1 MLELR
6 QAMSPDTEIEFNEQ
20 FSKALHLLQH
30 GSANIFVTGKAGTG
44 KSTLLRYFRAHTA
57 KKMVVLAPTGVAALN
72 VGGET
77 IHSFFRFKP
86 GLTPDKVRRAR
97 KKDADLYKALEVI
110 VIDEASMVR
119 ADLLDCVDGFM
130 RLNGPDPSR
139 PFGGVQLAL
148 FGDLYQLPPVVT
160 GAEREIFSSYYEG
173 PYFFNAKVFTKAG
186 LEYLE
191 LEKIYRQKDQ
201 GFIDILNA
209 IRNNSIKAPQLAAL
223 NRRVGA
229 DVSND
234 GRGITVRLQTT
245 NADAAEVN
253 NERLRGLDGRGHV
266 YKAQITGTFT
276 RDSYPA
282 DDELHLKAGA
292 QVMLLNNDKDGRWV
306 NGTMAAVQD
315 IMKGLPGEDDVI
327 HVRLA
332 DGSVEPV
339 EPHAW
344 ELFHFT
350 LDKEAGKIKT
360 ETAGTFT
367 QYPLK
372 LAWGITIH
380 KSQGKTFDRAVIDLG
395 RRAFA
400 AGQTYVALSRCVS
413 LEGLSLAREVRPSD
427 VMTDWRIVRYVT
439 GRQYGVSEA
448 LMPLAEKIKLIE
460 QAIAAGACLEILY
473 LKAADEKSRR
483 VVRPRTVGDCR
494 YKDFTFKGLVADC
507 LKRGECRTFRVDRIL
522 ELKIVDGQENRGAL

>member
-1 MLELR
+1 MEE
-6 QAMSPDTEIEFNEQ
+6 TEIEFNEQ

-30 GSANIFVTGKAGTG
+30 GTHNVFVTGKAGTG
-44 KSTLLRYFRAHTA
+44 KSTLLRYFRAHTSR
-57 KKMVVLAPTGVAALN
+57 KIVVLAPTGVAALN

-86 GLTPDKVRRAR
+86 GTTPDKVKRAR
-97 KKDADLYKALEVI
+97 KKDAEVYQALDAI

-119 ADLLDCVDGFM
+119 ADLMDCVDAFL
-130 RLNGPDPSR
+130 RLNGREPGR
-139 PFGGVQLAL
+139 PFGGAQLIL

-160 GAEREIFSSYYEG
+160 GAERGLFSSYYPG
-173 PYFFNAKVFTKAG
+173 PYFFNAKVFANTG

-201 GFIDILNA
+201 GFIEILNA
-209 IRNNSIKAPQLAAL
+209 IRNNRVSPAQLERL

-229 DVSND
+229 DVETG
-234 GRGITVRLQTT
+234 GRGLIVRLLTT
-245 NADAAEVN
+245 NADAAEIN
-253 NERLRGLDGRGHV
+253 NERLRAIDGRSHV
-266 YKAQITGTFT
+266 YKAEITGAFT

-292 QVMLLNNDKDGRWV
+292 QVMLLNNDPDGRWV

-315 IMKGLPGEDDVI
+315 IMRGPAGEPDVI

-350 LDKEAGKIKT
+350 FDPEAKKIKS
-360 ETAGTFT
+360 ETAGTFR

-372 LAWGITIH
+372 LAWGVTIH
-380 KSQGKTFDRAVIDLG
+380 KSQGKTFQRVIIDLG

-400 AGQTYVALSRCVS
+400 SGQTYVALSRCTA
-413 LEGLSLAREVRPSD
+413 LEGLSLARAVRPSD

-439 GRQYGVSEA
+439 GHQYGASEQA
-448 LMPLAEKIKLIE
+448 MPLPEKIKLIE
-460 QAIAAGACLEILY
+460 RAIKDGLCLEITY

-483 VVRPRTVGDCR
+483 KIKPLAVGDR
-494 YKDFTFKGLVADC
+494 SYMNKKFTGLDAEC
-507 LKRGECRTFRVDRIL
+507 LMRGGRRMFRVDRIL
-522 ELKIVDGQENRGAL
+522 ELKTVAAQ

>member
-1 MLELR
+1 MPEE
-6 QAMSPDTEIEFNEQ
+6 TEIEFNEQ

-30 GSANIFVTGKAGTG
+30 GSHNVFVTGKAGTG

-57 KKMVVLAPTGVAALN
+57 KKIVVLAPTGVAALN
-72 VGGET
+72 VAGET

-86 GLTPDKVRRAR
+86 GTTPDKVRRAR
-97 KKDADLYKALEVI
+97 KKEAEIYKELAAI

-119 ADLLDCVDGFM
+119 ADLLDCVDAFM
-130 RLNGPDPSR
+130 RLNGREPGR
-139 PFGGVQLAL
+139 PFGGAQLIL

-160 GAEREIFSSYYEG
+160 GAERELFSTYYPG
-173 PYFFNAKVFTKAG
+173 PYFFNSKVFGEAG
-186 LEYLE
+186 IEYLE

-201 GFIDILNA
+201 GFIEILNA
-209 IRNNSIKAPQLAAL
+209 IRNNRISDAQLAQL

-229 DVSND
+229 DVETE
-234 GRGITVRLQTT
+234 GRGLIVRLLTT
-245 NADAAEVN
+245 NADAAEIN
-253 NERLRGLDGRGHV
+253 NERLRSIDGRSHI
-266 YKAQITGTFT
+266 YKAETSGQFT

-292 QVMLLNNDKDGRWV
+292 QVMLLNNDPKGRWV

-315 IMKGLPGEDDVI
+315 IMRGLPGEADLI

-350 LDKEAGKIKT
+350 FDAEAKKIKT
-360 ETAGTFT
+360 ETAGTFK

-380 KSQGKTFDRAVIDLG
+380 KSQGKTFERAVIDLG
-395 RRAFA
+395 RRVFA
-400 AGQTYVALSRCVS
+400 AGQTYVALSRCTA
-413 LEGLSLAREVRPSD
+413 LEGLSLARAVRQED
-427 VMTDWRIVRYVT
+427 VRTDWRIVRYVT
-439 GRQYGVSEA
+439 GHQYGASEQT
-448 LMPLAEKIKLIE
+448 MPLEEKVKLIE
-460 QAIAAGACLEILY
+460 QAIKGGSCLEITY
-473 LKAADEKSRR
+473 LKARDEKSRR
-483 VVRPRTVGDCR
+483 TVRPLSVGDCK
-494 YKDFTFKGLVADC
+494 YNTVTFKGMEAHC
-507 LKRGECRTFRVDRIL
+507 LKRGEKRMFRVDRIL
-522 ELKIVDGQENRGAL
+522 ELKAVPPPQIK

>member
-1 MLELR
+1 MEESL
-6 QAMSPDTEIEFNEQ
+6 IEFNKQ

-30 GSANIFVTGKAGTG
+30 GSGNLFVTGKAGTG
-44 KSTLLRYFRAHTA
+44 KSTLLRYFRAHTI
-57 KKMVVLAPTGVAALN
+57 KKLVVLAPTGVAALN
-72 VGGET
+72 VEGET
-77 IHSFFRFKP
+77 IHSFFGFKP
-86 GLTPDKVRRAR
+86 GITPDKVKRAH
-97 KKDADLYKALEVI
+97 KKDAEIYKELEAI

-119 ADLLDCVDGFM
+119 ADLLDCVDAFM
-130 RLNGPDPSR
+130 RLNGKDPLK
-139 PFGGVQLAL
+139 PFGGAQLAL

-160 GAEREIFSSYYEG
+160 GPEREIFSSYYEG
-173 PYFFNAKVFTKAG
+173 PYFFNAHVFKKTG

-209 IRNNSIKAPQLAAL
+209 IRNNSMNPAQLAHL
-223 NRRVGA
+223 NRRVGT
-229 DVSND
+229 DVEAD
-234 GRGITVRLQTT
+234 GRGLTVRLLTT
-245 NADAAEVN
+245 NSDAAGIN
-253 NERLRGLDGRGHV
+253 NERLRCLDGRSHV
-266 YKAQITGTFT
+266 YKAETTGEFT

-282 DDELHLKAGA
+282 DYELHLKAGA
-292 QVMLLNNDKDGRWV
+292 HVMLLNNDPDGRWV
-306 NGTMAAVQD
+306 NGTMAYLQD
-315 IMKGLPGEDDVI
+315 IMKGPEGDPDII

-332 DGSVEPV
+332 DGSVEEV
-339 EPHAW
+339 EPNAW

-380 KSQGKTFDRAVIDLG
+380 KSQGKTFERAVIDLG

-427 VMTDWRIVRYVT
+427 VRTDWRIVRYVT
-439 GRQYGVSEA
+439 GRQYGVSEEQ
-448 LMPLAEKIKLIE
+448 LPLADKIKMIE
-460 QAIAAGACLEILY
+460 QAIKDGSLLEILY
-473 LKAADEKSRR
+473 LKARDEKSRR
-483 VVRPRTVGDCR
+483 TVRPFSV
-494 YKDFTFKGLVADC
+494 
-507 LKRGECRTFRVDRIL
+507 GECKYNTTNFIGLRAHCLHRNEPRVFRVDRIL
-522 ELKIVDGQENRGAL
+522 EMKTVNGQAGRLAE